1 MEPSQFATAIEDVKG
16 SLYMPRDALMASM
29 AGNYV
34 ECDYPGY
41 GHMYPR
47 KYAVQIQNT
56 LDTISQVEG
65 TVLYRGPVKWDALY
79 PGTKGQVL
87 STQGAGQIP
96 KWVDQSGGGGAGGW
110 TNLTL
115 SATSQPKW
123 DENVFGSQEQISL
136 VAGDV
141 IEAEIAF
148 HHLGGRECSIAI
160 SPDGEKCYIAKQQS
174 DNNWVLYRYD
184 SASGSA
190 TLLSGG
196 SFQYSHD
203 GTMLLSLSIAVAAVD
218 QSHALWAQ
226 RFRAAT
232 TKFAY
237 ASSTVTP
244 LDGQQVKVWCAA
256 DADAVSNVVYAR
268 YRVASAP

>member
-56 LDTISQVEG
+56 LDTISQIEG

-87 STQGAGQIP
+87 ATQGKGQKP
-96 KWVDQSGGGGAGGW
+96 TWVDQTGGGGGGDW
-110 TNLTL
+110 VNLTMD
-115 SATSQPKW
+115 ATAQSKW
-123 DENVFGSQEQISL
+123 GETVFGSQEQIALS
-136 VAGDV
+136 AGDV
-141 IEAEIAF
+141 IEAEISF
-148 HHLGGRECSIAI
+148 HHQAGRECSIAI
-160 SPDGEKCYIAKQQS
+160 SPDGDKCYIAKQQS
-174 DNNWVLYRYD
+174 DDNWVLYRYD
-184 SASGSA
+184 AADGSA
-190 TLLSGG
+190 TILSGG
-196 SFQYSHD
+196 SFVYSHD
-203 GTMLLSLSIAVAAVD
+203 GTMLLGISIAVAAVD
-218 QSHALWAQ
+218 QSHNIWAQ

-237 ASSTVTP
+237 ASSTTTP
-244 LDGQQVKVWCAA
+244 LDGQSVRIWAAA
-256 DADAVSNVVYAR
+256 DANAVSNIVYAR
-268 YRVASAP
+268 YRLATAP